1 MVSAKFLI
9 RIERTFSSEELQP
22 HGLGLEGESLVS
34 VVRKDAFLLNLERF
48 LLASSH
54 TVYF

>member
-9 RIERTFSSEELQP
+9 RIERTFSSEELRP
-22 HGLGLEGESLVS
+22 HGLGLEGESEVS
-34 VVRKDAFLLNLERF
+34 VVRKDAFLLNLEKF